1 MKRSLRSFAAVAAAA
16 TLVLAGCAGGGE
28 SGSGGDANL
37 PALSDIN
44 AQARD
49 KVQEGGE
56 LRFAIGQFP
65 EQWNILH
72 AAGNQVDNNE
82 IAGWVMPSNWIYA
95 EDSTF
100 EPNKNYVLDYEVV
113 DGPPQVVT
121 LTLNPDAHWGNG
133 EPITWEDYEATWKAA
148 NGSNPDYQ
156 VATTD
161 GFREVAKVE
170 KGKDEFQVVIT
181 YNTTYADWSATWS
194 GVEPKAAISTPED
207 FDNARKDNPNNDF
220 TAGPFKFGEVDR
232 SQRVVTLVPSDT
244 WWGDA
249 PKLDK
254 VSFRELDPST
264 STRSFANKEID
275 VVSGLINA
283 DQYQTVAGRAD
294 AEIREAGGKQ
304 WRHFTFNTNS
314 GLLQD
319 KGIRQA
325 IVKGLNREAIAA
337 SDLAG
342 LPVEPA
348 ELMMGNHFFMP
359 GQEGYAD
366 NSEDFKFDPEAAGKQ
381 LDELGWKLDDGA
393 EFRTKD
399 GQTLEIEYQLLQG
412 IPTSENEGKLL
423 QSDMANIGV
432 KVNMVN
438 KSPDDFPGFLLDGT
452 FGITSFAWQGTPY
465 PMANVGQIYGCDS
478 DSNFSGLCDD
488 EISELIKKIDV
499 EMDHNKRVE
508 YTNEVDAAI
517 WDRVMTVPLYR
528 RVEYVAV
535 PKTLANYGAFGFSS
549 GKVEDIGYVSE

>member
-16 TLVLAGCAGGGE
+16 TLVLAGCSGGGE
-28 SGSGGDANL
+28 SGSGNANM

-49 KVQEGGE
+49 KVQDGGE
-56 LRFAIGQFP
+56 LRFAISQFP
-65 EQWNILH
+65 EQWNHMH
-72 AAGNQVDNNE
+72 ASGSQVDNRDINE
-82 IAGWVMPSNWIYA
+82 WVMPSNWIYA
-95 EDSTF
+95 EDASF
-100 EPNKNYVLDYEVV
+100 EPNKNYVLEYEVL

-121 LTLNPDAHWGNG
+121 LTLNPEAHWGNG
-133 EPITWEDYEATWKAA
+133 EPITWEDYEATWKAG

-156 VATTD
+156 AASTD
-161 GFREVAKVE
+161 GFREIAKVE

-181 YNTTYADWSATWS
+181 YKSTYADWSATWS
-194 GVEPKAAISTPED
+194 NVESKAAISTPED
-207 FDNARKDNPNNDF
+207 FDNARKENPNNDF
-220 TAGPFKFGEVDR
+220 TAGPFKFGEVDH

-283 DQYQTVAGRAD
+283 DQYQTAAGRAD

-304 WRHFTFNTNS
+304 WRHFTFNSNS
-314 GLLQD
+314 GVLQD
-319 KGIRQA
+319 KGVRQA

-342 LPVEPA
+342 LPVEPS
-348 ELMMGNHFFMP
+348 ELMLGNHFFMP
-359 GQEGYAD
+359 GQEGYVD
-366 NSEDFKFDPEAAGKQ
+366 NAEDFKFDPEAAGKQ
-381 LDELGWKLDDGA
+381 LDELGWKLEDGA

-399 GQTLEIEYQLLQG
+399 GQTLEVEYQLLQG

-432 KVNMVN
+432 KVKMVN
-438 KSPDDFPGFLLDGT
+438 KSPDDFPDFVKQGT
-452 FGITSFAWQGTPY
+452 FGITSFTWEGTQY

-478 DSNFSGLCDD
+478 KSNYSGICDD

-499 EMDHNKRVE
+499 EMDYQKRVD
-508 YTNEVDAAI
+508 YTNEIDKIV

-528 RVEYVAV
+528 RIEYVAV
-535 PKTLANYGAFGFSS
+535 PKNLANYGAKGLSS
-549 GKVEDIGYVSE
+549 FKVEDIGFVSE

>member
-1 MKRSLRSFAAVAAAA
+1 MLFRS
-16 TLVLAGCAGGGE
+16 AGCAGGGE

-181 YNTTYADWSATWS
+181 YNTAYADWSATWS

-207 FDNARKDNPNNDF
+207 FDNARKENPNNDF
-220 TAGPFKFGEVDR
+220 TAGPFK
-232 SQRVVTLVPSDT
+232 
-244 WWGDA
+244 
-249 PKLDK
+249 
-254 VSFRELDPST
+254 
-264 STRSFANKEID
+264 
-275 VVSGLINA
+275 
-283 DQYQTVAGRAD
+283 
-294 AEIREAGGKQ
+294 
-304 WRHFTFNTNS
+304 
-314 GLLQD
+314 
-319 KGIRQA
+319 
-325 IVKGLNREAIAA
+325 
-337 SDLAG
+337 
-342 LPVEPA
+342 
-348 ELMMGNHFFMP
+348 
-359 GQEGYAD
+359 
-366 NSEDFKFDPEAAGKQ
+366 
-381 LDELGWKLDDGA
+381 
-393 EFRTKD
+393 
-399 GQTLEIEYQLLQG
+399 
-412 IPTSENEGKLL
+412 
-423 QSDMANIGV
+423 
-432 KVNMVN
+432 
-438 KSPDDFPGFLLDGT
+438 
-452 FGITSFAWQGTPY
+452 
-465 PMANVGQIYGCDS
+465 
-478 DSNFSGLCDD
+478 
-488 EISELIKKIDV
+488 
-499 EMDHNKRVE
+499 
-508 YTNEVDAAI
+508 
-517 WDRVMTVPLYR
+517 
-528 RVEYVAV
+528 
-535 PKTLANYGAFGFSS
+535 
-549 GKVEDIGYVSE
+549 

>member
-1 MKRSLRSFAAVAAAA
+1 M
-16 TLVLAGCAGGGE
+16 
-28 SGSGGDANL
+28 GSEMC
-37 PALSDIN
+37 I
-44 AQARD
+44 RD
-49 KVQEGGE
+49 
-56 LRFAIGQFP
+56 
-65 EQWNILH
+65 
-72 AAGNQVDNNE
+72 
-82 IAGWVMPSNWIYA
+82 SC
-95 EDSTF
+95 
-100 EPNKNYVLDYEVV
+100 
-113 DGPPQVVT
+113 
-121 LTLNPDAHWGNG
+121 
-133 EPITWEDYEATWKAA
+133 
-148 NGSNPDYQ
+148 
-156 VATTD
+156 
-161 GFREVAKVE
+161 
-170 KGKDEFQVVIT
+170 
-181 YNTTYADWSATWS
+181 
-194 GVEPKAAISTPED
+194 TPED
-207 FDNARKDNPNNDF
+207 FDNARKENPNNDF

-283 DQYQTVAGRAD
+283 DQYQTAAGRAD

-359 GQEGYAD
+359 GQEGYVD

-381 LDELGWKLDDGA
+381 LDELGWKLEDGA

-508 YTNEVDAAI
+508 YTNEVDSVI